1 MCACIHEYH
10 VCPRKPEVG
19 TGSLGAGATSGF
31 GHMTWMMRP
40 KFGSCWKGNWAISL
54 APQLSSWRPMACMNF
69 KGNCTKENC
78 VQYHMLAEGGYGITN
93 KNVSEKNGLWKNL
106 PMQLTKISKWIK
118 GEQVETITF
127 VPLYLF
133 TFSEGTCFFVLETC
147 CVSTGTGISF

>member
-1 MCACIHEYH
+1 MCLYSWIPC
-10 VCPRKPEVG
+10 VSKKTR
-19 TGSLGAGATSGF
+19 SGHWIPWSWSYKWF
-31 GHMTWMMRP
+31 WSHDMNDETQIWV
-40 KFGSCWKGNWAISL
+40 FWKGNWAISL

-69 KGNCTKENC
+69 KGNCTQENC